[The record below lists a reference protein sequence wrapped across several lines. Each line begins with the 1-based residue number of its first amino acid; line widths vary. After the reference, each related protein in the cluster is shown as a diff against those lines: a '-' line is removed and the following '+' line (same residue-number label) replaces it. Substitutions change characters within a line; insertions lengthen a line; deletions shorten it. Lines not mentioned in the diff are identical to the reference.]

1 MKDLTVSP
9 TGGGLLAE
17 ASAGV
22 VGVTDVL
29 ASATNYALAEKADN
43 TRRAYR
49 ADLKQFVAWCERVGR
64 RAVPAQAET
73 CAVYFA
79 HLADSGLTVSTI
91 QRRAAAI
98 AYAHKLADEASPLG
112 LEAVKAVLRG
122 VRRTLGVAPK
132 GKQPL
137 TAALVARV
145 VRKLPDTLAG
155 KRDRALIVL
164 GFAAALRRSELV
176 GLHIGDVERNN
187 EGVFLHIRRS
197 KTDQE
202 GQGALIAVPSGGK
215 LKPVAALDA
224 WLEASGTRE
233 GPIFRK
239 INRHGQVGRQALDGR
254 SAALIVKRA
263 ARAARLDPDVFS
275 GHSLRAGF
283 VTSALAAGA
292 DLFRVMDVTR
302 HREVKTLRGYD
313 RRSKAFRDHAGAKF
327 L

>member
-1 MKDLTVSP
+1 VKPSSVSP
-9 TGGGLLAE
+9 TGDWRPAN
-17 ASAGV
+17 AVATAAGA
-22 VGVTDVL
+22 TDGL
-29 ASATNYALAEKADN
+29 ASAAAYALAEKSEN

-49 ADLKQFVAWCERVGR
+49 ADLRAFVAWCDSVGR
-64 RAVPAQAET
+64 RAVPAEAET

-79 HLADSGLTVSTI
+79 HLADSGLKVSSI

-98 AYAHKLADEASPLG
+98 AYAHKLKGEASPLG

-122 VRRTLGVAPK
+122 VRRTVGVAAT
-132 GKQPL
+132 GKAPL
-137 TAALVARV
+137 TADLVAKV

-176 GLHIGDVERNN
+176 ALHMRDVERNDG
-187 EGVFLHIRRS
+187 GVFLHIRRS

-202 GQGALIAVPSGGK
+202 GQGAAIAVPAGGK
-215 LKPVAALDA
+215 LKPVEALDA
-224 WLEASGTRE
+224 WLAAADISD
-233 GPIFRK
+233 GPIFRS
-239 INRHGQVGRQALDGR
+239 ISRHGRIGPHGLCDR
-254 SAALIVKRA
+254 SAALVVKRA
-263 ARAARLDPDVFS
+263 CARARLDADAFA

-313 RRSKAFRDHAGAKF
+313 RRSKAFKDHAGAKF